1 MYGSFRRLCRALTAV
16 CLISFSTAAAAQTAA
31 QAPKPDQKASST
43 EKLPT
48 ARSIIDRHIEAIGG
62 RKALAAINSHR
73 VKGKMDMPAN
83 GISATMEVLSARPD
97 KTIIRMNVPG
107 MGDMSEGFDGTHGWA
122 VSPMTGPVLSTGAE
136 LEDRKHAAYFDSELR
151 EDSRYEYIKT
161 VEKTTFEGRP
171 VYKIALKRKG
181 SATEDVEYYDV
192 ETGLRAGAELT
203 RNTAMGAISV
213 VAIQTDYKKFG
224 DVLFPTTIRQKMMG
238 AEQIMTL
245 ISIEHNVVDPASFE
259 PPAAIKALIK

>member
-16 CLISFSTAAAAQTAA
+16 CLVSFSTAVAAQTAA
-31 QAPKPDQKASST
+31 QTTKPEQKAPAAGT
-43 EKLPT
+43 LPS
-48 ARSIIDRHIEAIGG
+48 ARTIIDRHIEAIGG
-62 RKALAAINSHR
+62 RKALAALNSHR
-73 VKGKMDMPAN
+73 IKGKMEIPAN

-97 KTIIRMNVPG
+97 KTIIHMNVPG
-107 MGDMSEGFDGTHGWA
+107 MGEMSEGFDGTHGWA
-122 VSPMTGPVLSTGAE
+122 VTPMTGPALSTGAE

-151 EDSRYEYIKT
+151 EESRYEYMKT
-161 VEKTTFEGRP
+161 VDKTTFEGRP
-171 VYKIALKRKG
+171 VYKIVLKRKG
-181 SATEDVEYYDV
+181 AATEDVEYYDV

-203 RNTAMGAISV
+203 RNTPMGAVNV

-224 DVLFPTTIRQKMMG
+224 DVMFPTTIRQKMMG

-245 ISIEHNVVDPASFE
+245 ISIEHNVVDPASFD